1 MPLLNLKSFEMKQP
15 IIFLLALFCI
25 TNTIDAQVK
34 YETFESS
41 KLGETRELKIQLPRG
56 YNSNEDKKYPLFIVL
71 DGDYLFEAVAGN
83 VDYYSYW
90 EDMPEAIVVGIN
102 QLEKRF
108 DDCMYSE
115 QNSLPIETGAA
126 FFEFVGIELIP
137 YIEKTY
143 RTENFRVA
151 VGHGETANFI
161 NYFLLKQQPLF
172 QGYVVI
178 SPELAPNMLDYI
190 PEQLGKLESKIFY
203 YLANTKNDSKSIKKM
218 TEALNTDIS
227 ALETKNI
234 FYNFDSF
241 ESGSHY
247 SVPAHALPKAMESI
261 FYVFQ
266 PISIKEYKEVILELD
281 GSPVEYLQ
289 EKYKMINELFGIE
302 KQILINDFKAI
313 SAAIEKNE
321 NFEYYEALGKMAR
334 KEYPDTLLGNYYLA
348 RFYEETGEPKKAMR
362 TYQSAY
368 MLDEIAGITKDLMIE
383 KADLIKA
390 DFGY

>member
-1 MPLLNLKSFEMKQP
+1 MKKP
-15 IIFLLALFCI
+15 IIFLLVLFCI
-25 TNTIDAQVK
+25 INATDAQVK

-56 YNSNEDKKYPLFIVL
+56 YDGNQDKSYPLFVVL
-71 DGDYLFEAVAGN
+71 DGDYLFEIVAGN

-90 EDMPEAIVVGIN
+90 EDMPEAIVVGVN
-102 QLEKRF
+102 QFDKRF
-108 DDCMYSE
+108 DDCMYG

-126 FFEFVGIELIP
+126 FYEFIGMELIP
-137 YIEKTY
+137 YIERTY

-161 NYFLLKQQPLF
+161 NYYLLKQQPLF

-241 ESGSHY
+241 EGASHY
-247 SVPAHALPKAMESI
+247 SVPAHAIPKAIESI

-266 PISIKEYKEVILELD
+266 PISKKEYKEVILELD
-281 GSPVEYLQ
+281 TSPVEYLQ
-289 EKYKMINELFGIE
+289 EKYKTISELFGIE

-313 SAAIEKNE
+313 AAAIEKNE
-321 NFEYYEALGKMAR
+321 DFDYFENLGKIAR
-334 KEYPDTLLGNYYLA
+334 KEYPKTLLGNYYLA
-348 RFYEETGEPKKAMR
+348 RFYEETGESKKAMR

-368 MLDEIAGITKDLMIE
+368 TLDEIAGITKDLMLE

>member
-1 MPLLNLKSFEMKQP
+1 MKKP
-15 IIFLLALFCI
+15 IIFLLVLFCI
-25 TNTIDAQVK
+25 VNATDAQVK

-56 YNSNEDKKYPLFIVL
+56 YEGNQDKKYPLFVVL

-102 QLEKRF
+102 QLDKRF
-108 DDCMYSE
+108 DDCMYG
-115 QNSLPIETGAA
+115 QNSLPTETGAA
-126 FFEFVGIELIP
+126 FYEFIGMELIP

-161 NYFLLKQQPLF
+161 NYYLLKQQPLF

-203 YLANTKNDSKSIKKM
+203 YLANTKNDSKSIKRM

-227 ALETKNI
+227 ALDTKNV

-241 ESGSHY
+241 EGASHY
-247 SVPAHALPKAMESI
+247 SVPAHALPKAIESI

-266 PISIKEYKEVILELD
+266 PISKKEYKEVILKLD
-281 GSPVEYLQ
+281 TSPVEYLE
-289 EKYKMINELFGIE
+289 EKYQTISELFGIE

-313 SAAIEKNE
+313 SAAIEKTE
-321 NFEYYEALGKMAR
+321 QFYYFETLGKIAR
-334 KEYPDTLLGNYYLA
+334 KEYPKTLLGNYYLA

-368 MLDEIAGITKDLMIE
+368 TLDEIAGITKDLMLE
-383 KADLIKA
+383 KADLIKS

>member
-1 MPLLNLKSFEMKQP
+1 MKQP